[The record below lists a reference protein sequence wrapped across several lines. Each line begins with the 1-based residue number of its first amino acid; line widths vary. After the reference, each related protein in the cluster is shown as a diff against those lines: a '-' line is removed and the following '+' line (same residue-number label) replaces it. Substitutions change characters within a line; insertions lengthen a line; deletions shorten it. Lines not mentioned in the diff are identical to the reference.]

1 MRISTV
7 NCCYE
12 PYTTKTPT
20 TDEAFGTAMEGLMSF
35 PGTQILVQGQNSLY
49 TSVNQCTLS
58 SDLSGKMTPVVTTY
72 MVLGLYSTPQN
83 LFAIDMNTAKS
94 FNTSCKQKT

>member
-1 MRISTV
+1 
-7 NCCYE
+7 
-12 PYTTKTPT
+12 
-20 TDEAFGTAMEGLMSF
+20 
-35 PGTQILVQGQNSLY
+35 
-49 TSVNQCTLS
+49 
-58 SDLSGKMTPVVTTY
+58 MTPVVTTY